1 MRTKI
6 SLLYYDKLGRDSKIS
21 LPAKRLIRRSRLAK
35 TPASFLCRRVLAF
48 EIDPRAE
55 CVRPAI
61 FICRSGGPTLGFVFS
76 FLILAPGLPAG
87 YVKDRWVT

>member
-1 MRTKI
+1 MIR
-6 SLLYYDKLGRDSKIS
+6 GR
-21 LPAKRLIRRSRLAK
+21 RFAK
-35 TPASFLCRRVLAF
+35 TPASFLLQASPSD

-55 CVRPAI
+55 CLRPATI
-61 FICRSGGPTLGFVFS
+61 KFRSGGPTLGFVFS